1 MSRIKGKSD
10 KDGLYSSYYDIPEN
24 AKDLID
30 LMNFKNM
37 NHSIGEAFCALYRLN
52 DKDTPKRNLEKVL
65 YYITRELE
73 RIEGEDYEQHENT
86 EQSNTR

>member
-1 MSRIKGKSD
+1 MSRIKGTND